1 MIVDLINLETEN
13 KSSHELND
21 TIFGLDPRKDIL
33 HRVVTWQLAKR
44 RSGAHKTKTRGEIKG
59 STRKIMKQK
68 GSGSARHSTR
78 KVNIFRGGG
87 VAFGPLLRDHSTKL
101 PKKIRSLGLKLALSS
116 KAKNKELVVLDELS
130 EKETIFK
137 DLRNKMSKFDLEN
150 SLIINDF
157 EKENNFT
164 RAARNIKN
172 IDFLKVEGINVYDIL
187 RKEKIVI
194 TKGSLK
200 NIEERLQWVK
210 IILIF

>member
-1 MIVDLINLETEN
+1 MKVDLINLDTEK

-21 TIFGLDPRKDIL
+21 TIFGLEPRKDIL

-44 RSGAHKTKTRGEIKG
+44 RSGSHKAKTRGEIKG
-59 STRKIMKQK
+59 STRKIMRQK
-68 GSGSARHSTR
+68 GSGSARHRTR
-78 KVNIFRGGG
+78 KVNIFKGGG
-87 VAFGPLLRDHSTKL
+87 VAFGPLPRDHSTKL

-130 EKETIFK
+130 EKDTILK
-137 DLRNKMSKFDLEN
+137 DLRNKIGKLNLEN

-157 EKENNFT
+157 EKENNLT
-164 RAARNIKN
+164 IAARNIKN
-172 IDFLKVEGINVYDIL
+172 VDFLNVEGINVYDIL

-200 NIEERLQWVK
+200 NIEERLQ
-210 IILIF
+210 

>member
-1 MIVDLINLETEN
+1 
-13 KSSHELND
+13 
-21 TIFGLDPRKDIL
+21 
-33 HRVVTWQLAKR
+33 
-44 RSGAHKTKTRGEIKG
+44 
-59 STRKIMKQK
+59 MKQK

-78 KVNIFRGGG
+78 KVNIFKGGG
-87 VAFGPLLRDHSTKL
+87 VAFGPLPRDHSTKL

-116 KAKNKELVVLDELS
+116 KAKNKELVVLDELP

-137 DLRNKMSKFDLEN
+137 DLRNKIGKFDLEN

-164 RAARNIKN
+164 KAARNIKN

-210 IILIF
+210 TILIF

>member
-1 MIVDLINLETEN
+1 MIVDLINLDTEK

-21 TIFGLDPRKDIL
+21 AIFGLEPRKDIL
-33 HRVVTWQLAKR
+33 HRVVTWQLSKR
-44 RSGAHKTKTRGEIKG
+44 RSGSHKTKTRGEIKG

-78 KVNIFRGGG
+78 KVNIFKGGG
-87 VAFGPLLRDHSTKL
+87 VAFGPLPRDHSTKL

-137 DLRNKMSKFDLEN
+137 DLRNKIGKFDLEN

-164 RAARNIKN
+164 KAARNIKN

-200 NIEERLQWVK
+200 NIEERLQ
-210 IILIF
+210 

>member
-1 MIVDLINLETEN
+1 M
-13 KSSHELND
+13 
-21 TIFGLDPRKDIL
+21 
-33 HRVVTWQLAKR
+33 
-44 RSGAHKTKTRGEIKG
+44 
-59 STRKIMKQK
+59 
-68 GSGSARHSTR
+68 
-78 KVNIFRGGG
+78 
-87 VAFGPLLRDHSTKL
+87 
-101 PKKIRSLGLKLALSS
+101 GLKLALSS

-137 DLRNKMSKFDLEN
+137 DLRNKIGKFDLEN

-200 NIEERLQWVK
+200 NIEERLQ
-210 IILIF
+210 

>member
-1 MIVDLINLETEN
+1 MIVDLINLDTEK

-21 TIFGLDPRKDIL
+21 AIFGLEPRKDIL
-33 HRVVTWQLAKR
+33 HRVVTWQLSKR
-44 RSGAHKTKTRGEIKG
+44 RSGSHKTKTRGEIKG
-59 STRKIMKQK
+59 STRKIMRQK
-68 GSGSARHSTR
+68 GSGSARHRTR
-78 KVNIFRGGG
+78 KVNIFKGGG
-87 VAFGPLLRDHSTKL
+87 VAFGPLPRDHSTKL

-116 KAKNKELVVLDELS
+116 KAKNKELVVLDELP

-137 DLRNKMSKFDLEN
+137 DLRNKIGKFDLEN

-164 RAARNIKN
+164 KAARNIKN

-200 NIEERLQWVK
+200 NIEERLQ
-210 IILIF
+210 

>member
-1 MIVDLINLETEN
+1 MIVDLINLDTEK

-21 TIFGLDPRKDIL
+21 AIFGLEPRKDIL
-33 HRVVTWQLAKR
+33 HRVVTWQLSKR
-44 RSGAHKTKTRGEIKG
+44 RSGSHKTKTRGEIKG

-87 VAFGPLLRDHSTKL
+87 VAFGPLPRDHSTKL

-137 DLRNKMSKFDLEN
+137 DLRNKMGKFDLEN

-200 NIEERLQWVK
+200 NIEERLQ
-210 IILIF
+210 

>member
-1 MIVDLINLETEN
+1 MIVDLINLDTEK

-21 TIFGLDPRKDIL
+21 AIFGLEPRKDIL
-33 HRVVTWQLAKR
+33 HRVVTWQLSKR
-44 RSGAHKTKTRGEIKG
+44 RSGSHKTKTRGEIKG

-137 DLRNKMSKFDLEN
+137 DLRNKMGKFDLEN

-200 NIEERLQWVK
+200 NIEERLQ
-210 IILIF
+210 

>member
-1 MIVDLINLETEN
+1 M
-13 KSSHELND
+13 
-21 TIFGLDPRKDIL
+21 
-33 HRVVTWQLAKR
+33 
-44 RSGAHKTKTRGEIKG
+44 
-59 STRKIMKQK
+59 
-68 GSGSARHSTR
+68 
-78 KVNIFRGGG
+78 
-87 VAFGPLLRDHSTKL
+87 
-101 PKKIRSLGLKLALSS
+101 
-116 KAKNKELVVLDELS
+116 DELS

-137 DLRNKMSKFDLEN
+137 DLRNKIGKFDLEN

-200 NIEERLQWVK
+200 NIEERLQ
-210 IILIF
+210 